1 MIRDSKSNISVSKGH
16 GYTVEK
22 VKFAVNFVE
31 KAGRNTTIDEWVAAY
46 NYIKNANETAQGCQ
60 SCKAAK
66 FTAAVR
72 NYARYGYLTLLNE
85 GHSPE
90 EFKDAASKDVERKDE
105 TDAILAER
113 PVKTAED
120 ELLENAL
127 ESLHNVQETT
137 ENDVQEV
144 VDKVVEEK
152 QSAASKDGAAS
163 QSNVQRDVERT
174 KVRRKKNVKS
184 DDKQ

>member
-1 MIRDSKSNISVSKGH
+1 MMIRNANRNISVAKGH
-16 GYTVEK
+16 GYEIEK

-90 EFKDAASKDVERKDE
+90 EFKDEPASEKVEPASETASTDDVESQ
-105 TDAILAER
+105 
-113 PVKTAED
+113 V
-120 ELLENAL
+120 
-127 ESLHNVQETT
+127 ETT
-137 ENDVQEV
+137 ENSCD
-144 VDKVVEEK
+144 EEK
-152 QSAASKDGAAS
+152 QPETVAEQKP
-163 QSNVQRDVERT
+163 
-174 KVRRKKNVKS
+174 KVKRKKNDKS
-184 DDKQ
+184 DNKQ

>member
-1 MIRDSKSNISVSKGH
+1 MMIRNANRNISVAKGH
-16 GYTVEK
+16 GYEIEK

-46 NYIKNANETAQGCQ
+46 NYIKNANETAHGCQ

-90 EFKDAASKDVERKDE
+90 EFKDE
-105 TDAILAER
+105 

-144 VDKVVEEK
+144 VDKVVEQK
-152 QSAASKDGAAS
+152 P
-163 QSNVQRDVERT
+163 
-174 KVRRKKNVKS
+174 KVKRKKNVKS